1 MKAKLA
7 VIVIIYL
14 MVVMLSGCSTAVN
27 NLDLSDPVIYVGK
40 LVSVVY
46 SNNQLQGY
54 QLTFEDGKTIFVG
67 KYIAPSFPLYEE
79 GFDLGDS
86 YTISRTRS
94 GAPYVQRTDVLEK
107 RRAAAADN

>member
-1 MKAKLA
+1 MKTKLA
-7 VIVIIYL
+7 VVAIIIM
-14 MVVMLSGCSTAVN
+14 MVATVAGCSDVN
-27 NLDLSDPVIYVGK
+27 QLDLSDPVIYTGK

-67 KYIAPSFPLYEE
+67 KYIAPTFPLYEE

-86 YTISRTRS
+86 YTISRTRA
-94 GAPYVQRTDVLEK
+94 GDPYVQRTDVLEG